1 MTEEAENAIFQWS
14 FKKPRT
20 LKASD
25 NENIFPRHQMISEL
39 ERIRNGGLKKEPKYY
54 VTCYDIE
61 NTEDARPFDEVE
73 AEYKNIIV
81 KVTPDQTLSKVVE
94 RLNEIKAED
103 LRTLGEHVRPN
114 LLAILE
120 KAKSFIKMIDGDANA

>member
-1 MTEEAENAIFQWS
+1 M
-14 FKKPRT
+14 
-20 LKASD
+20 
-25 NENIFPRHQMISEL
+25 
-39 ERIRNGGLKKEPKYY
+39 
-54 VTCYDIE
+54 
-61 NTEDARPFDEVE
+61 E

-114 LLAILE
+114 LHAILE
-120 KAKSFIKMIDGDANA
+120 TAQSFIKMIDGDANA